1 MQRRKDRLWI
11 GMEVVRVQQTG
22 TRDVPTSTDVI
33 SVEREQ
39 HDFLANLELNTY
51 VPTIRY
57 VKVRMY
63 RRQGTPSVR
72 FIRFYRYIHVR

>member
-22 TRDVPTSTDVI
+22 TRDVPTDVI

-51 VPTIRY
+51 VPRY

-63 RRQGTPSVR
+63 RRQGTPSE
-72 FIRFYRYIHVR
+72 IHSILHRYIHVR